1 MNMLFADAV
10 ERMLMEAAHWADDPF
25 DPQLFLP
32 GIFYG
37 MLIETECRATL
48 LLTAK
53 GLTSEVVHARWSQ
66 LARYDQRVAGWVEL
80 SKPPKVFDDETV
92 VVRGLAG
99 SLRRAIRNME
109 RRLWDFPRPMMI
121 MSEHLLLALSCMDH
135 EVGQFLRELGVDPDT
150 LETQIRE
157 WYGLQHRPIEGG
169 NGEPLYF
176 FRDEEP
182 GFDSFS
188 ENDYPDEKS
197 QIFSILGEFGFA
209 DSVSES
215 TPKEEPLFEPY
226 SSNDSGTETRKPVQ
240 RISDWDATIPLAPHV
255 RDENDTGGNGSGG
268 KKTGEKDIPLRL
280 SKPNDDDSAWEQTA
294 VFQHSMDETIAFPAQ
309 EILKFADSNSDPDAE
324 RDKDAN
330 EDVSAESH
338 PNTGVRSNGT
348 NDVNPADP
356 ADGDG
361 SEDTAKTG
369 GKEGGRDVTDETMN
383 ETLDNTAKM
392 TAEGRGRT
400 GTERTLEMSQ
410 TPEAMTVLR
419 ILDAAGNRAREAL
432 RVLEDYA
439 RFMLDHPFLTEQLK
453 GLRHQFVA
461 TLDRFP
467 LPARLAARETLI
479 DVGTQIETASE
490 QHRGD
495 AASVLTANFCRL
507 QESLRSLEEYAKIF
521 DSDASR
527 TFEQLRYKAYTLQRT
542 VRAAGSRTQRLI
554 DSRLYLLVSG
564 GESSRE
570 FARQMIPLA
579 KSGVDIIQLRDKT
592 LDDRK
597 LMRRARILR
606 EITAKYGVL
615 FIMNDRPDIALL
627 TDADGVH
634 LGQREMHVSDARRLL
649 GPNRLIGVSTHRIEQ
664 AQHAVM
670 SGADY
675 IGVGP
680 VFPSATKTF
689 DSYPGLSYVEEVA
702 QNIALPAFAIG
713 GISMEN
719 LPHVLETG
727 LRRVAVAS
735 AITDADEPVVA
746 ASTLRNMLS
755 L

>member
-1 MNMLFADAV
+1 MNMLFGDAV
-10 ERMLMEAAHWADDPF
+10 ERMLIEAAHWADDPF

-32 GIFYG
+32 GLFYG

-53 GLTSEVVHARWSQ
+53 GLTPDCVHTRWPQ
-66 LARYDQRVAGWVEL
+66 LTRHDQRVAGWPEL
-80 SKPPKVFDDETV
+80 SKPPKVFDDEAV
-92 VVRGLAG
+92 VIRGLAG

-121 MSEHLLLALSCMDH
+121 MSEHLLLALACMDH
-135 EVGQFLRELGVDPDT
+135 EVGEFLRELGIEPDA

-157 WYGLQHRPIEGG
+157 WYGFQHRPIEGG
-169 NGEPLYF
+169 DGEPLPF

-182 GFDSFS
+182 EYDSFS

-197 QIFSILGEFGFA
+197 QIFSILGEFGFV
-209 DSVSES
+209 DSGSENAAKNS
-215 TPKEEPLFEPY
+215 PLFEVR
-226 SSNDSGTETRKPVQ
+226 SSDADGPARRNSSQ
-240 RISDWDATIPLAPHV
+240 QISDWDAAIPLDRHA
-255 RDENDTGGNGSGG
+255 RN
-268 KKTGEKDIPLRL
+268 EKNTNEEEVALRL
-280 SKPNDDDSAWEQTA
+280 SQSDDDTTWERT
-294 VFQHSMDETIAFPAQ
+294 VEIQHNMDETIEFPSQ
-309 EILKFADSNSDPDAE
+309 KILKFADSDADDPASAE
-324 RDKDAN
+324 RPQNVD
-330 EDVSAESH
+330 
-338 PNTGVRSNGT
+338 PRSTAPPFHGA
-348 NDVNPADP
+348 VHADP
-356 ADGDG
+356 AEHADSAGRSEERSVNGTKNGTDDTTRKGASGGDHNA
-361 SEDTAKTG
+361 SDS
-369 GKEGGRDVTDETMN
+369 TDAAVQT
-383 ETLDNTAKM
+383 TP
-392 TAEGRGRT
+392 
-400 GTERTLEMSQ
+400 LEICQ

-453 GLRHQFVA
+453 GMRHQFA
-461 TLDRFP
+461 AALDRFP

-479 DVGTQIETASE
+479 DVGTRIETASE

-542 VRAAGSRTQRLI
+542 VRATGSRTRRLI
-554 DSRLYLLVSG
+554 NSRLYLLVSG
-564 GESSRE
+564 GASSRE

-579 KSGVDIIQLRDKT
+579 KSGVDVIQLRDKT

-606 EITAKYGVL
+606 EITAKYRIL

-649 GPNRLIGVSTHRIEQ
+649 GPNRLIGVSTHCIEQ

-680 VFPSATKTF
+680 VFPSTTKTF
-689 DSYPGLSYVEEVA
+689 DAYPGLDYVRAVA

-713 GISMEN
+713 GITIDN
-719 LPHVLETG
+719 LPQVTG
-727 LRRVAVAS
+727 TGMRRVAVAS
-735 AITDADEPVVA
+735 AVTEADDPVA
-746 ASTLRNMLS
+746 AVTTLREMLS
-755 L
+755 F